1 VTGRLDPAVADTRRA
16 VRTCLAD
23 LEPGSTALVACSGG
37 TDSLALAAAAAFEGR
52 KLAVSVG
59 GVTVDHQLRTGSDE
73 QARLAAKTMAELG
86 LDPVEVAPVEVPAHG
101 GGPEAAA
108 RGARYEALDMVADR
122 VGATVVLL
130 GHTRDDQAETVL
142 LGLARGSGGRSL
154 AGMRA
159 RVGRFRRPF
168 LGLSRGT
175 TQRACAAQQLAAWQD
190 PHNDDPRFARVRVRN
205 VVLPVLEAELGP
217 GIAAA
222 LARSARLLSDDTDLL
237 DSLAEDLLNRAATAS
252 GGLAA
257 GALLEA
263 PAALRSR
270 VLRMAAVASGC
281 PRTDLTA
288 EHVQAVESLLTAG
301 GPHRSID
308 LPGSVQAV
316 CRGVEVRFVRR
327 DVGG

>member
-1 VTGRLDPAVADTRRA
+1 
-16 VRTCLAD
+16 
-23 LEPGSTALVACSGG
+23 
-37 TDSLALAAAAAFEGR
+37 
-52 KLAVSVG
+52 
-59 GVTVDHQLRTGSDE
+59 
-73 QARLAAKTMAELG
+73 
-86 LDPVEVAPVEVPAHG
+86 
-101 GGPEAAA
+101 
-108 RGARYEALDMVADR
+108 
-122 VGATVVLL
+122 
-130 GHTRDDQAETVL
+130 
-142 LGLARGSGGRSL
+142 
-154 AGMRA
+154 
-159 RVGRFRRPF
+159 
-168 LGLSRGT
+168 
-175 TQRACAAQQLAAWQD
+175 
-190 PHNDDPRFARVRVRN
+190 
-205 VVLPVLEAELGP
+205 VLEAELGP

-237 DSLAEDLLNRAATAS
+237 DSLAEDLLNRAATTS
-252 GGLAA
+252 VGLDA

-270 VLRMAAVASGC
+270 VIRMAAVASGC

>member
-1 VTGRLDPAVADTRRA
+1 M
-16 VRTCLAD
+16 
-23 LEPGSTALVACSGG
+23 LVACSGG
-37 TDSLALAAAAAFEGR
+37 ADSLALAAAAAFEGP

-59 GVTVDHQLRTGSDE
+59 GVTVDHQLTHGSDE

-86 LDPVEVAPVEVPAHG
+86 LYPVEVAPVEVPAHG

-108 RGARYEALDMVADR
+108 RGARYEAFDMVADR
-122 VGATVVLL
+122 VGATAVLL

-168 LGLSRGT
+168 LGLSRAT

-190 PHNDDPRFARVRVRN
+190 PHNDDPRYARVRVRN

-252 GGLAA
+252 GGLDA

-301 GPHRSID
+301 GRPRSID

>member
-1 VTGRLDPAVADTRRA
+1 MTGRLDPAVADTRRA

-23 LEPGSTALVACSGG
+23 LEPGSTVLVACSGG
-37 TDSLALAAAAAFEGR
+37 ADSVALAAAAAFEGP

-59 GVTVDHQLRTGSDE
+59 GVSVDHQLRTGSDE

-108 RGARYEALDMVADR
+108 RVARYEALDGVADR
-122 VGATVVLL
+122 VGATAVLL

-168 LGLSRGT
+168 LGLSRAT

-222 LARSARLLSDDTDLL
+222 LARSARLLSDDADLL

-252 GGLAA
+252 GLDA

-270 VLRMAAVASGC
+270 MLRLAAVASGC

-301 GPHRSID
+301 GRHRSID